1 MKKHL
6 LPLALLFSGISPA
19 QALDVGDISSFMN
32 SDSST
37 LSKTIKNSTDSGR
50 LINIRLERLSSPLD
64 DGQVIS
70 MDKPDELLLTPAS
83 LLLPAQASEVIRF
96 FYKGPADEK
105 ERYYRI
111 VWFDQALSDAQRDN
125 ANRSAVAT
133 ASARIGTILVVAPRQ
148 ANYHFQYAN
157 GSLTNTG
164 NATLRILAYGP
175 CLKAANGK
183 ECKENYYLMPGKSRR
198 FTRVDTADNK
208 GRVALWQGDKFIPV
222 KWIATMPLRRFSPGL
237 KAQFA
242 FGMVFLFVQPDASA
256 ADISAQQIGGVI
268 IPQAFSQALQDGMS
282 VPLYIHLAG
291 SQGRQDDQRIGSAF
305 IWLDDGQ
312 LRIRKIQLEESEDN
326 ASVSEQTRQ
335 QLMTLANAPFNEALT
350 IPLTDNAQLDLS
362 LRQLLLQLVVKR
374 EALGTVLRSRS
385 EDIGQSSVNT
395 LSSNLSY
402 NLGVYNNQ
410 LRNGGSNTSSYLSL
424 NNVTALREHH
434 VVLDG
439 SLYGIGSG
447 QQDSELYKAMY
458 ERDFAGHR
466 FAGGMLDTWN
476 LQSLGPMTA
485 ISAGKIYGLSWGNQ
499 ASSTIFDSSQSAT
512 PVIAFLPA
520 AGEVHLTRDGRL
532 LSVQNFTMGNHE
544 VDTRG
549 LPYGIYDVEVEVIV
563 NGRVISKRTQRVNK
577 LFSRGRGVGA
587 PLAWQVWD
595 GSFHMDRWSENGK
608 KTRPAK
614 ESWLAG
620 ASTSGSLSTLS
631 WAATGY
637 GYDNQA
643 VGETRLTLPLGG
655 AINVNLQNMLASDSS
670 WSSIGSISATLPGG
684 FSSLW
689 VNQEKTRIGNQLR
702 RSDADNR
709 AIGGTLNLN
718 SLWSK
723 LGTFSISYN
732 DDRRYNSHYY
742 TADYY
747 QNVYSGTFGSLGLRA
762 GIQRYNNG
770 DSNANTGKYI
780 ALDLSLPLGNWFSA
794 GMTHQNGYTMANLSA
809 RKQFDEGTIRTV
821 GANLSRAISGDT
833 GDDKTLSG
841 GAYAQF
847 DARYASGTLNV
858 NSAADGYVNT
868 NLTANGSVGWQG
880 KNIAASGRTDGN
892 AGVIFNTGLEDD
904 GQISAKINGRIF
916 PLNGKRNYLPLSPY
930 GRYEVEL
937 QNSKNSLDSYD
948 IVSGRKSR
956 LTLYPGNVAVIEPE
970 VKQMVTVS
978 GRIRAEDGT
987 LLANARINNHIGRT
1001 RTDENGEFVMDVD
1014 KKYPTIDFRYS
1025 GNKTCEV
1032 ALELN
1037 QARGAVWVGDVVCSG
1052 LSSWAAV
1059 TQTGEENES

>member
-6 LPLALLFSGISPA
+6 LLLALLLSGISPA

-64 DGQVIS
+64 DGQVIA

-175 CLKAANGK
+175 CLKAANG
-183 ECKENYYLMPGKSRR
+183 
-198 FTRVDTADNK
+198 
-208 GRVALWQGDKFIPV
+208 
-222 KWIATMPLRRFSPGL
+222 
-237 KAQFA
+237 
-242 FGMVFLFVQPDASA
+242 
-256 ADISAQQIGGVI
+256 
-268 IPQAFSQALQDGMS
+268 
-282 VPLYIHLAG
+282 
-291 SQGRQDDQRIGSAF
+291 
-305 IWLDDGQ
+305 
-312 LRIRKIQLEESEDN
+312 
-326 ASVSEQTRQ
+326 
-335 QLMTLANAPFNEALT
+335 
-350 IPLTDNAQLDLS
+350 
-362 LRQLLLQLVVKR
+362 
-374 EALGTVLRSRS
+374 
-385 EDIGQSSVNT
+385 
-395 LSSNLSY
+395 
-402 NLGVYNNQ
+402 
-410 LRNGGSNTSSYLSL
+410 
-424 NNVTALREHH
+424 
-434 VVLDG
+434 
-439 SLYGIGSG
+439 
-447 QQDSELYKAMY
+447 
-458 ERDFAGHR
+458 
-466 FAGGMLDTWN
+466 
-476 LQSLGPMTA
+476 
-485 ISAGKIYGLSWGNQ
+485 
-499 ASSTIFDSSQSAT
+499 
-512 PVIAFLPA
+512 
-520 AGEVHLTRDGRL
+520 
-532 LSVQNFTMGNHE
+532 
-544 VDTRG
+544 
-549 LPYGIYDVEVEVIV
+549 
-563 NGRVISKRTQRVNK
+563 
-577 LFSRGRGVGA
+577 
-587 PLAWQVWD
+587 
-595 GSFHMDRWSENGK
+595 
-608 KTRPAK
+608 
-614 ESWLAG
+614 
-620 ASTSGSLSTLS
+620 
-631 WAATGY
+631 
-637 GYDNQA
+637 
-643 VGETRLTLPLGG
+643 
-655 AINVNLQNMLASDSS
+655 
-670 WSSIGSISATLPGG
+670 
-684 FSSLW
+684 
-689 VNQEKTRIGNQLR
+689 
-702 RSDADNR
+702 
-709 AIGGTLNLN
+709 
-718 SLWSK
+718 
-723 LGTFSISYN
+723 
-732 DDRRYNSHYY
+732 
-742 TADYY
+742 
-747 QNVYSGTFGSLGLRA
+747 
-762 GIQRYNNG
+762 
-770 DSNANTGKYI
+770 
-780 ALDLSLPLGNWFSA
+780 
-794 GMTHQNGYTMANLSA
+794 
-809 RKQFDEGTIRTV
+809 
-821 GANLSRAISGDT
+821 
-833 GDDKTLSG
+833 
-841 GAYAQF
+841 
-847 DARYASGTLNV
+847 
-858 NSAADGYVNT
+858 
-868 NLTANGSVGWQG
+868 SVGWQG

-948 IVSGRKSR
+948 IVSGRKSH